1 MPIFHVHR
9 AICTWQPQSKSVS
22 QLSFRISICWKH
34 CGGKKMLD
42 DFYFVFVTNEP
53 QVNLKN
59 RLQIVEQIK
68 CEMK

>member
-1 MPIFHVHR
+1 
-9 AICTWQPQSKSVS
+9 
-22 QLSFRISICWKH
+22 
-34 CGGKKMLD
+34 MLD

>member
-1 MPIFHVHR
+1 MFTEQFVHDNRRVKAFHNFLFEFPFAKNIV
-9 AICTWQPQSKSVS
+9 A
-22 QLSFRISICWKH
+22 
-34 CGGKKMLD
+34 KKIMLY
-42 DFYFVFVTNEP
+42 DFYIVFVTNEP